1 MAQPEALLI
10 SPPPQEPL
18 LSADLHADLLTID
31 THVDIPWPP
40 GADFFAAGP
49 RNVDLPKLRAGR
61 VGAVCFAAYVPQGK
75 RDEAGN
81 KAAQDRGL
89 AMLEAIAAMAGRQG
103 ETVLA
108 RKAADIEAAHKAG
121 LVAIIPAVENG
132 TALGGDLSLLDRFA
146 AHGVRYM
153 TLTHNGHN
161 ALADAAI
168 PLRDLGDNTAEH
180 GGLSALGRQA
190 VGRMNQLGMLVDV
203 SHLAKS
209 AMLQAADL
217 SATPILATHS
227 CVRALCDH
235 PRNLDDEQLDVLRRI
250 GGLIQITMVPGFL
263 RPKAR
268 AEALSVRDI
277 ADHIDYV
284 AQRIGIAHVGIG
296 SDFDGGGGVSGF
308 MDASSAPALTAELV
322 RRGYDDAALRSIWGG
337 NFLRLLRQAE
347 AVAGSSINIGLD
359 GVTRLQPNQ

>member
-1 MAQPEALLI
+1 M
-10 SPPPQEPL
+10 
-18 LSADLHADLLTID
+18 SADLHADLLTID

-161 ALADAAI
+161 A
-168 PLRDLGDNTAEH
+168 
-180 GGLSALGRQA
+180 
-190 VGRMNQLGMLVDV
+190 
-203 SHLAKS
+203 
-209 AMLQAADL
+209 
-217 SATPILATHS
+217 
-227 CVRALCDH
+227 
-235 PRNLDDEQLDVLRRI
+235 
-250 GGLIQITMVPGFL
+250 
-263 RPKAR
+263 
-268 AEALSVRDI
+268 
-277 ADHIDYV
+277 
-284 AQRIGIAHVGIG
+284 
-296 SDFDGGGGVSGF
+296 
-308 MDASSAPALTAELV
+308 
-322 RRGYDDAALRSIWGG
+322 
-337 NFLRLLRQAE
+337 
-347 AVAGSSINIGLD
+347 
-359 GVTRLQPNQ
+359 